1 MWNDLKSKKLLA
13 IIAGIAVMM
22 PLAACGNKAVATT
35 SGGKITQDEY
45 YSSMKSTSQGKAV
58 LQQMILDK
66 VLQKQYGKEV
76 SKADVNKENNSY
88 KSQYGSSFSAVL
100 EQQGLTEKS
109 FKDQIKSRLLLQ
121 AAVRHYSTFSNS
133 AINKQWKKYEPK
145 VQTAEILV
153 GSEDDANDIIN
164 QLNSASGNKY
174 KKFKKLAKSKSTDS
188 SNKSTGGIV
197 PAFDNTSTSV
207 DSAYKKAAFKLKTG
221 EYTKEPVKTDNGYQV
236 IYMVKHPAKG
246 AKSAHIYDLKTQI
259 VEQNMN
265 NQSFMEK
272 VISKVLKKG
281 NVSIKDKDLQ
291 NILSQYLNPSANS
304 GATTSNS
311 SSSSASSS
319 ASSDSSN

>member
-1 MWNDLKSKKLLA
+1 
-13 IIAGIAVMM
+13 MM

-76 SKADVNKENNSY
+76 SKADVNKEYNSY
-88 KSQYGSSFSAVL
+88 KSQYGSSFSVVL

-246 AKSAHIYDLKTQI
+246 AKSAHISDLKTQI

>member
-1 MWNDLKSKKLLA
+1 
-13 IIAGIAVMM
+13 MM

-76 SKADVNKENNSY
+76 SKADVNKEYNSY

-246 AKSAHIYDLKTQI
+246 AKSAHISDLKTQI

>member
-1 MWNDLKSKKLLA
+1 MKSKKLLA
-13 IIAGIAVMM
+13 ILAGVAVMM

-35 SGGKITQDEY
+35 SGGKVTQDEY
-45 YSSMKSTSQGKAV
+45 YSSMKNTSQGKAV

-76 SKADVNKENNSY
+76 SKTDVNKEYNSY

-100 EQQGLTEKS
+100 QQQNLTEKT
-109 FKDQIKSRLLLQ
+109 FKDQIKSRLLLE
-121 AAVRHYSTFSNS
+121 AAVRHYSTFSNK

-153 GSEDDANDIIN
+153 GSEDEAKDIIS
-164 QLNSASGNKY
+164 QLDSTSGNKY
-174 KKFKKLAKSKSTDS
+174 KKFKKLAKSKSTDT

-221 EYTKEPVKTDNGYQV
+221 EYTTDPVKTDNGYQV

-246 AKSAHIYDLKTQI
+246 AKSAHIADLKTQI
-259 VEQNMN
+259 VQENMN

-291 NILSQYLNPSANS
+291 NILSQYLNPSANNNSTTGTTGSSSSNS
-304 GATTSNS
+304 GANTS
-311 SSSSASSS
+311 SSSS
-319 ASSDSSN
+319 N

>member
-76 SKADVNKENNSY
+76 SKADVNKEYNSY

>member
-76 SKADVNKENNSY
+76 SKADVNKEYNSY

-246 AKSAHIYDLKTQI
+246 AKSAHISDLKTQI

-304 GATTSNS
+304 GATTANS

>member
-1 MWNDLKSKKLLA
+1 
-13 IIAGIAVMM
+13 MM

-35 SGGKITQDEY
+35 SGGKITQDDY

-76 SKADVNKENNSY
+76 SKADVNKEYNSY

-246 AKSAHIYDLKTQI
+246 AKSAHISDLKTQI

>member
-1 MWNDLKSKKLLA
+1 
-13 IIAGIAVMM
+13 MM

-76 SKADVNKENNSY
+76 SKADVNKEYNSY

-221 EYTKEPVKTDNGYQV
+221 EYTKEPVKTDDGYQV

-246 AKSAHIYDLKTQI
+246 AKSAHISDLKTQI

-311 SSSSASSS
+311 SSSSAASS

>member
-13 IIAGIAVMM
+13 IIAGVAVMM

-76 SKADVNKENNSY
+76 SKADVNKEYNSY

-246 AKSAHIYDLKTQI
+246 AKSAHISDLKTQI

>member
-1 MWNDLKSKKLLA
+1 LKSKKLLA

-76 SKADVNKENNSY
+76 SKADVNKEYNSY

-246 AKSAHIYDLKTQI
+246 AKSAHISDLKTQI

-319 ASSDSSN
+319 ANSDSSN

>member
-1 MWNDLKSKKLLA
+1 
-13 IIAGIAVMM
+13 MM

-76 SKADVNKENNSY
+76 SKADVNKEYNSY

-246 AKSAHIYDLKTQI
+246 SKSAHISDLKTQI

>member
-1 MWNDLKSKKLLA
+1 
-13 IIAGIAVMM
+13 MM

-45 YSSMKSTSQGKAV
+45 YSSMKNTSQGKAV

-66 VLQKQYGKEV
+66 VLQKQYGKQV
-76 SKADVNKENNSY
+76 SKADVNKEYNSY

-100 EQQGLTEKS
+100 QQQNLTEKT
-109 FKDQIKSRLLLQ
+109 FKDQIKSRLLLE
-121 AAVRHYSTFSNS
+121 AAVRHYSTFSNQ

-153 GSEDDANDIIN
+153 GSEDDAKDIIS
-164 QLNSASGNKY
+164 QLDSTSGNKY
-174 KKFKKLAKSKSTDS
+174 KKFKKLAKSKSTDT

-197 PAFDNTSTSV
+197 PAFDNTSNSV

-221 EYTKEPVKTDNGYQV
+221 EYTTTPVKTDNGYQV

-246 AKSAHIYDLKTQI
+246 AKSAHIADLKTQI
-259 VEQNMN
+259 VQENMN

-291 NILSQYLNPSANS
+291 NILSQYLNPSSNS
-304 GATTSNS
+304 GSTTGSTNS
-311 SSSSASSS
+311 STSTSSSSASSS
-319 ASSDSSN
+319 SSN

>member
-1 MWNDLKSKKLLA
+1 
-13 IIAGIAVMM
+13 MM

-76 SKADVNKENNSY
+76 SKADVNKEYNSY

-164 QLNSASGNKY
+164 QLISASGDKY

-246 AKSAHIYDLKTQI
+246 AKSAHISDLKTQI

>member
-1 MWNDLKSKKLLA
+1 
-13 IIAGIAVMM
+13 MM

-76 SKADVNKENNSY
+76 SKADVNKEYNSY

-174 KKFKKLAKSKSTDS
+174 KKFKKLSKSKSTDS

-246 AKSAHIYDLKTQI
+246 AKSAHISDLKTQI